1 MPARAAQEGASEG
14 RGERRAAGSPAS
26 PSGRARGSPTCGVG
40 RGRGRRGRRVLHRE
54 LQVGREAARVVRQ
67 GLRGQLHVA
76 AEHAQGGP
84 GGRRVEAHV
93 HQLRRTRAAARSPA
107 ARAAARTDRGDR
119 VARPCSSPPPSS
131 SPPPTATASA
141 RPAPQGGPTSPQE
154 PREPSAVPAAP
165 LSPPGAARAE
175 KARRAVTH
183 LVDIFLGRTFLMAVG
198 FRVGVTE
205 PHLRVAEENLKAHS
219 HAPASAPRSP
229 GARQAGGGHAPGAVS
244 CAKALQER
252 RKGTRHPGRA
262 GRPEFGEGFLPK
274 GGTRASFRVCHWAR
288 ERDSADPRMQTRNGG
303 HRRRARGPVEGVGRG
318 RGGAGAPGSLT
329 RRASSRLPLAW
340 CRACLAA

>member
-1 MPARAAQEGASEG
+1 
-14 RGERRAAGSPAS
+14 
-26 PSGRARGSPTCGVG
+26 
-40 RGRGRRGRRVLHRE
+40 
-54 LQVGREAARVVRQ
+54 
-67 GLRGQLHVA
+67 
-76 AEHAQGGP
+76 
-84 GGRRVEAHV
+84 
-93 HQLRRTRAAARSPA
+93 
-107 ARAAARTDRGDR
+107 
-119 VARPCSSPPPSS
+119 
-131 SPPPTATASA
+131 
-141 RPAPQGGPTSPQE
+141 
-154 PREPSAVPAAP
+154 
-165 LSPPGAARAE
+165 
-175 KARRAVTH
+175 
-183 LVDIFLGRTFLMAVG
+183 MAVG

-303 HRRRARGPVEGVGRG
+303 RRRRARGPVEGVGRG
-318 RGGAGAPGSLT
+318 RGAGQPYPQGVVQAPAGLVQGLLGCVSGVAHSFQIIYVLQAESLLL
-329 RRASSRLPLAW
+329 SFLFPYLGQF
-340 CRACLAA
+340 L

>member
-1 MPARAAQEGASEG
+1 MAR
-14 RGERRAAGSPAS
+14 
-26 PSGRARGSPTCGVG
+26 
-40 RGRGRRGRRVLHRE
+40 
-54 LQVGREAARVVRQ
+54 
-67 GLRGQLHVA
+67 
-76 AEHAQGGP
+76 
-84 GGRRVEAHV
+84 
-93 HQLRRTRAAARSPA
+93 
-107 ARAAARTDRGDR
+107 
-119 VARPCSSPPPSS
+119 PSS

-274 GGTRASFRVCHWAR
+274 GGTRASFRVCHWA
-288 ERDSADPRMQTRNGG
+288 ESGTVPTLGCKPGTGATGDGLGAPW
-303 HRRRARGPVEGVGRG
+303 RGW
-318 RGGAGAPGSLT
+318 GGAGAGPGRRAALPAGRRPGSRWPGAGPAWLREWSSPFLSDNLCSPGGVSSSLFPLSLFGPIPLGKQQSLT
-329 RRASSRLPLAW
+329 ELEVEIL
-340 CRACLAA
+340 

>member
-1 MPARAAQEGASEG
+1 
-14 RGERRAAGSPAS
+14 
-26 PSGRARGSPTCGVG
+26 
-40 RGRGRRGRRVLHRE
+40 
-54 LQVGREAARVVRQ
+54 
-67 GLRGQLHVA
+67 
-76 AEHAQGGP
+76 
-84 GGRRVEAHV
+84 
-93 HQLRRTRAAARSPA
+93 
-107 ARAAARTDRGDR
+107 
-119 VARPCSSPPPSS
+119 
-131 SPPPTATASA
+131 
-141 RPAPQGGPTSPQE
+141 
-154 PREPSAVPAAP
+154 
-165 LSPPGAARAE
+165 
-175 KARRAVTH
+175 
-183 LVDIFLGRTFLMAVG
+183 MAVG

-229 GARQAGGGHAPGAVS
+229 GAHQAGGGHAPGAVS

-318 RGGAGAPGSLT
+318 RGGAGAPGSPALPAGRRPGSRWPGAGPAWLREWSSPFLSDNLCSPGGVSSSLFPLSLFGPIPLGKQQSLT
-329 RRASSRLPLAW
+329 ELEVEIL
-340 CRACLAA
+340 